1 MIVSVIT
8 ITYHNLG
15 DLQRTIASVRAQEGV
30 DIDHI
35 VVDGDSEVDVPDNC
49 DLLLQ
54 SPGYTM
60 RVVRR
65 RHRGVYDAIN
75 AGVAHANGDIIGI
88 LHAGDMYTSR
98 NVLARVA
105 AAFRDTC
112 STPPPADFVYGDVHY
127 ARPGGRIKRYYSGKS
142 ASRRS
147 LLEGF
152 APPHPSLYISK
163 RCAEALGPYDVSY
176 RIGGDFEMFVRL
188 LSSGKWHG
196 RYLPIDMVEMLPGG
210 LSAKW
215 RSRLFINNMDRLRA
229 LRSNGMPASPLR
241 LGLHY
246 VKVFKG
252 YIWKKR

>member
-112 STPPPADFVYGDVHY
+112 STPPLRTLFMAMCIMH
-127 ARPGGRIKRYYSGKS
+127 
-142 ASRRS
+142 
-147 LLEGF
+147 
-152 APPHPSLYISK
+152 
-163 RCAEALGPYDVSY
+163 GPVD
-176 RIGGDFEMFVRL
+176 
-188 LSSGKWHG
+188 
-196 RYLPIDMVEMLPGG
+196 
-210 LSAKW
+210 A
-215 RSRLFINNMDRLRA
+215 
-229 LRSNGMPASPLR
+229 
-241 LGLHY
+241 
-246 VKVFKG
+246 
-252 YIWKKR
+252 